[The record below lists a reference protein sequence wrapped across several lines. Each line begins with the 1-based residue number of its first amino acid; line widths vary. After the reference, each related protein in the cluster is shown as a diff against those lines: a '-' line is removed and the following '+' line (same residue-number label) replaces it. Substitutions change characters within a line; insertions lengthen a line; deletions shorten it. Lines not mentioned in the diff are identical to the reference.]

1 MTRNQKKH
9 VLIQV
14 LRHCCQLI
22 VLAIM
27 VGTVYLSLYA
37 HYRAARAIEDEQFTR
52 GFQGAVLKSI
62 DRVVS
67 SMEQPQEVLD
77 SFKGTLWSMRF
88 AGVDLTDP
96 LAAAEVI
103 AGSKTFYLPL
113 LISIMLPVVLTL
125 VMGRVYCS
133 WMCPAG
139 LLFELSD
146 KVRRLLHFAEIKP
159 GQMKFSHGNK
169 YVFLVVGLAFTA
181 VIGLP
186 VLGHIYPPAVMS
198 RLAHGLIY
206 GTAITGTITILAVMV
221 AFEIVVSPRWW
232 CRTMCPGGAL
242 FGLLGWIRPVRIR
255 LDARRCTGCRDC
267 EASCP
272 MGLDPVKQSYSIEC
286 DNCALCLKSC
296 GDDALI
302 FAIGLPGRRRAY
314 IKQPS
319 RAKTA
324 PLRRVGET
332 LRRLRREVT
341 SITSLIVLLAANA
354 TVYAHHILGLPHYSY
369 KENYPQVPTLEY
381 PASAGPYDIVMT
393 SYPGVPTPGEA
404 ANVAFYIRNRDSEA
418 PFSNAVNVRVLQT
431 ATFGRSKTV
440 LETTR
445 IEPMDNMHKMAV
457 TFPQDGEFIVELT
470 MDVEGQVEV
479 IPFLMVAGHPTATA
493 SVLAGIGGGLALFII
508 VVRAVKIK
516 AKRRQSVSACGN
528 GRRGLNATSL
538 G

>member
-14 LRHCCQLI
+14 LRHCCQVVVI
-22 VLAIM
+22 AIM
-27 VGTVYLSLYA
+27 VGTVYLSLYS
-37 HYRAARAIEDEQFTR
+37 HYRAARAMEDEQFTR

-62 DRVVS
+62 DRVVAP
-67 SMEQPQEVLD
+67 MDQPQQMLD

-103 AGSKTFYLPL
+103 AGSKTFYVPL
-113 LISIMLPVVLTL
+113 LVSVALPVLLALVL
-125 VMGRVYCS
+125 GRVYCS

-146 KVRRLLHFAEIKP
+146 KIRRVLPFAEIKP
-159 GQMKFSHGNK
+159 GQVKFSHGNK

-181 VIGLP
+181 VVGLP

-206 GTAITGTITILAVMV
+206 GTAITGTLAILLVMMV
-221 AFEIVVSPRWW
+221 FEIAVSPRWW

-242 FGLLGWIRPVRIR
+242 FGLIGWIRPVRIR
-255 LDARRCTGCRDC
+255 LDAKRCTGCRDC
-267 EASCP
+267 EAICP

-302 FAIGLPGRRRAY
+302 FAIGLPGRKRAY
-314 IKQPS
+314 IKQHPAARS
-319 RAKTA
+319 GA
-324 PLRRVGET
+324 
-332 LRRLRREVT
+332 LRRLRDKIHARRRGIASATAV
-341 SITSLIVLLAANA
+341 IVLLVANA
-354 TVYAHHILGLPHYSY
+354 AAYAHHILGLPHYSY

-381 PASAGPYDIVMT
+381 PATTGPYDIVMT

-404 ANVAFYIRNRDSEA
+404 ANVAFYIRNRDTDV
-418 PFSNAVNVRVLQT
+418 PFGSAVTVRVLQT
-431 ATFGRSKTV
+431 ATFGRNKTI
-440 LETTR
+440 LEETR
-445 IEPMDNMHKMAV
+445 LLPLDKTHKMSV
-457 TFPQDGEFIVELT
+457 TFPEDGEFVVELT
-470 MDVEGQVEV
+470 MDVEGKTEV

-493 SVLAGIGGGLALFII
+493 SILASIGGGLALFII
-508 VVRAVKIK
+508 VVRAIKIK
-516 AKRRQSVSACGN
+516 AKRHQRLSGIS
-528 GRRGLNATSL
+528 GRRDGGSAPAVA
-538 G
+538 